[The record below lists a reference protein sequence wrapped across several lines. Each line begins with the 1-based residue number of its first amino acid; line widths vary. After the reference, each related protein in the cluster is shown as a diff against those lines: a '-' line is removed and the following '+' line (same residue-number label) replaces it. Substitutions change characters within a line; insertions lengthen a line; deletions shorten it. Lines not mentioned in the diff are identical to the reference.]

1 MGLSFITLYTIQKT
15 RTGAAVAVSKLIPEL
30 TLINLFY
37 IIGTIIIAGIISFFI
52 TIFLSKLA
60 AKNIHKFNYSKLS
73 ISILIILTILVIIF
87 SDMFNILGGFTGL
100 LIFITGTELG
110 IATILL
116 GIRRMHLMGCLLVPT
131 ILYYLL

>member
-1 MGLSFITLYTIQKT
+1 MGLSFITFYSLQKS

-52 TIFLSKLA
+52 TIFLSKLI
-60 AKNIHKFNYSKLS
+60 AKNIHKIHYSKLS
-73 ISILIILTILVIIF
+73 LIILAILILLTIYF
-87 SDMFNILGGFTGL
+87 TGILGL
-100 LIFITGTELG
+100 LVFIISTALG
-110 IATILL
+110 ISTILL
-116 GIRRMHLMGCLLVPT
+116 GIRRMHLMGCLLLPT